1 MSQLRR
7 AGIGGTS
14 DISWLTRRSFMA
26 GVAAAGAAVSLA
38 GSRLGAADTQARKFK
53 IQLSPGMIGIRANL
67 ADQVALA
74 SQYGFEAI
82 EPSTNELASMKPEA
96 LEKLRAEMK
105 SKNLVWGST
114 AMSMPFNGTD
124 QAFKSFVEKL
134 PAIAQTLQK
143 AGASRIGTWLI
154 PGDRQL
160 TYVENFRKTAKR
172 LIEVARVFDDHGVM
186 LGLEYLGPKTMRE
199 RMKYPF
205 VHCMKEMRELIA
217 ETGAKNVGLML
228 DSWHWFNSSETPEDV
243 KSLTN
248 HDIVYVH
255 LNDAPAGVPLD
266 QQVDSHRALPAS
278 TGVINIGG
286 FLDALIAIGYDGP
299 AAAEPFDN
307 SLRQMPR
314 DEAVKKTIDAIHAAL
329 AKA

>member
-7 AGIGGTS
+7 AGTGGTS
-14 DISWLTRRSFMA
+14 DISSLSRRRFLA
-26 GVAAAGAAVSLA
+26 EALAAGAAVSMM
-38 GSRLGAADTQARKFK
+38 GSRVEAADTQARKFK

-67 ADQVALA
+67 NDQVALA
-74 SQYGFEAI
+74 SQFGFEAI
-82 EPSTNELASMKPEA
+82 EPSTGELASMKPEDF
-96 LEKLRAEMK
+96 EKLREDMK
-105 SKNLVWGST
+105 AKNLVWGST
-114 AMSMPFNGTD
+114 AMSMPFNGSD
-124 QAFKSFVEKL
+124 EAFKTFVEKL
-134 PAIAQTLQK
+134 PGIAQTLQK
-143 AGASRIGTWLI
+143 AGANRIGTWLI

-160 TYVENFRKTAKR
+160 TYVENFRRTTKR
-172 LIEVARVFDDHGVM
+172 LVEVCKIFDDHAIVF
-186 LGLEYLGPKTMRE
+186 GLEYLGPKTIRE

-205 VHCMKEMRELIA
+205 VHTMRETKELIA
-217 ETGAKNVGLML
+217 ETGAKNLGFML
-228 DSWHWFNSSETPEDV
+228 DSWHCFNSSETPEDV

-248 HDIVYVH
+248 HDVVYVH
-255 LNDAPAGVPLD
+255 LNDAPAGIPLD

-286 FLDALIAIGYDGP
+286 FPGALIEIGYDGP

-314 DEAVKKTIDAIHAAL
+314 DQAVKKTIDAIHVAL